1 MPRLWDLKQT
11 RIIFR
16 RQAIPPKIKKRRNF
30 TFYTCTTLPDL
41 SKIIGAV
48 LGPRVTSA
56 PAGCV
61 SMPNGAFSL
70 VCSNKICCATYCS
83 LLCASLFRH
92 DLWRWSENSWVVGR
106 KTFFTVFFFTTL
118 SCWSPTGR
126 IGQNA
131 VVQNNFKGLL
141 AAKRSIS
148 PLNCFQSLPPPS
160 SPVKFNARDRF
171 VISCL
176 FFCFFATR
184 RLFSRS
190 RVCLYQPFSPVF
202 TIVVCFFFK
211 LPTFLTLRPAAPAL
225 RCYRA
230 PAPVVFVSSLK
241 SPPPPPAFFSV
252 RFRKV
257 SKPGCFL

>member
-148 PLNCFQSLPPPS
+148 PLNCFQSLPPPFLPGKVQCTRS
-160 SPVKFNARDRF
+160 ICYFMLVFLLFRHPKTFFPFARLPVPTFLACLHN
-171 VISCL
+171 SCL
-176 FFCFFATR
+176 FFFQPADVSYPAPSSPSSSLLPRACARGFCLFFEVAATAS
-184 RLFSRS
+184 RLF
-190 RVCLYQPFSPVF
+190 FG
-202 TIVVCFFFK
+202 
-211 LPTFLTLRPAAPAL
+211 
-225 RCYRA
+225 
-230 PAPVVFVSSLK
+230 SL
-241 SPPPPPAFFSV
+241 S
-252 RFRKV
+252 
-257 SKPGCFL
+257 